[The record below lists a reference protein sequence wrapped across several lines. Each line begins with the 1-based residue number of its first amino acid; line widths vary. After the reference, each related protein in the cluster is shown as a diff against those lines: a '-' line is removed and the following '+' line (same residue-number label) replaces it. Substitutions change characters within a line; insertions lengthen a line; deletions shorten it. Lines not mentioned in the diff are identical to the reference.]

1 MLESGAFSVR
11 GDSRPLCHSTS
22 WSSPF
27 FEGGG
32 VEAILEVINGFFIF
46 LVLGMV
52 VSSYGQARQYG
63 SWLVFEWPQGLR
75 FLEKLSPAPLEFT
88 AVQKRCFAAAGVHT
102 HVVQTNSLR

>member
-32 VEAILEVINGFFIF
+32 VEAILEVIKWFTLFF
-46 LVLGMV
+46 
-52 VSSYGQARQYG
+52 
-63 SWLVFEWPQGLR
+63 
-75 FLEKLSPAPLEFT
+75 
-88 AVQKRCFAAAGVHT
+88 
-102 HVVQTNSLR
+102 

>member
-1 MLESGAFSVR
+1 MVY
-11 GDSRPLCHSTS
+11 
-22 WSSPF
+22 
-27 FEGGG
+27 
-32 VEAILEVINGFFIF
+32 FIF

-63 SWLVFEWPQGLR
+63 SWLVSNGQGLR